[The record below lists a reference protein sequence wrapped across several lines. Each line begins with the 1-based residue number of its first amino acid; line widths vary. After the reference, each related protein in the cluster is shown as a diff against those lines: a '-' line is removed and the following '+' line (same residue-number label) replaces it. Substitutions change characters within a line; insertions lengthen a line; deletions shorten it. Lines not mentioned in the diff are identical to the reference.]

1 MRPGELLK
9 HLMKAFPPV
18 AALWFRL
25 KRRIQLEKIPAA
37 GAVALITFLMPGAAG
52 SAWAQGG
59 GDTPR
64 VQVFGGYSYTR
75 FDSPSFGFSNP
86 SGLNG
91 YTFAPAFNL
100 IRGFGVVAELSGQY
114 GTNVNFRD
122 ITVGPQFLYPK
133 GKAMF
138 FAHVMFGKAR
148 SLVQVGA
155 GEEDT
160 ERAVAVGGGMDYDLT
175 RRFAIR
181 VFQVDY
187 IHTTL
192 FSEKQNNYRFSTGLV
207 YRWGALKKKGH
218 RSPLATP

>member
-1 MRPGELLK
+1 
-9 HLMKAFPPV
+9 
-18 AALWFRL
+18 
-25 KRRIQLEKIPAA
+25 
-37 GAVALITFLMPGAAG
+37 
-52 SAWAQGG
+52 
-59 GDTPR
+59 
-64 VQVFGGYSYTR
+64 
-75 FDSPSFGFSNP
+75 
-86 SGLNG
+86 
-91 YTFAPAFNL
+91 
-100 IRGFGVVAELSGQY
+100 
-114 GTNVNFRD
+114 
-122 ITVGPQFLYPK
+122 
-133 GKAMF
+133 
-138 FAHVMFGKAR
+138 MFGKAR

>member
-1 MRPGELLK
+1 
-9 HLMKAFPPV
+9 MKASPPV
-18 AALWFRL
+18 ATLLFRL
-25 KRRIQLEKIPAA
+25 KCLIQLEIIPAA
-37 GAVALITFLMPGAAG
+37 GAIALIAFLMIGAIG
-52 SAWAQGG
+52 SAQAQGG

-114 GTNVNFRD
+114 GSNVNFRD

-138 FAHVMFGKAR
+138 FAHVMIGDAR
-148 SLVQVGA
+148 SLVQVGTA

-160 ERAVAVGGGMDYDLT
+160 ARAVAAGGGMDYDLT
-175 RRFAIR
+175 RRFAVR

-192 FSEKQNNYRFSTGLV
+192 FSETQNNYRFSTGLV

>member
-1 MRPGELLK
+1 
-9 HLMKAFPPV
+9 MKASPPV
-18 AALWFRL
+18 AIRLLRL
-25 KRRIQLEKIPAA
+25 KRRIQLENIPAV
-37 GAVALITFLMPGAAG
+37 GALALVAFLMFAATG
-52 SAWAQGG
+52 SARAQGG

-75 FDSPSFGFSNP
+75 FDTPSFGFSNT

-91 YTFAPAFNL
+91 YTFSPAVNL

-114 GTNVNFRD
+114 GSNVNFRD

-138 FAHVMFGKAR
+138 FAHLMIGDAR

-160 ERAVAVGGGMDYDLT
+160 TRAVAVGGGMDYDLT

-192 FSEKQNNYRFSTGLV
+192 FSETQNNYRFSTGLV

>member
-1 MRPGELLK
+1 
-9 HLMKAFPPV
+9 MKAFPPV
-18 AALWFRL
+18 ATHWFRL
-25 KRRIQLEKIPAA
+25 KCRIALENIPVV
-37 GAVALITFLMPGAAG
+37 GVLALMAFLMLGASG
-52 SAWAQGG
+52 SAQAQGA

-100 IRGFGVVAELSGQY
+100 IHGFGVVAEVSGQY
-114 GTNVNFRD
+114 GSNLNFRD

-138 FAHVMFGKAR
+138 FAHLMIGDAR
-148 SLVQVGA
+148 SLVQVGT

-160 ERAVAVGGGMDYDLT
+160 ARAVAVGGGMDYDLT

-192 FSEKQNNYRFSTGLV
+192 FSETQNNYRFSTGLV

-218 RSPLATP
+218 RSPMATP

>member
-1 MRPGELLK
+1 
-9 HLMKAFPPV
+9 MKDSPPV

-25 KRRIQLEKIPAA
+25 KRRIQLEKIPAV
-37 GAVALITFLMPGAAG
+37 GAVALITFLMLGAAG

-114 GTNVNFRD
+114 GTNINFRD

-160 ERAVAVGGGMDYDLT
+160 ERAVAVGGGMDLRPYAPLRHTGSFRWITST
-175 RRFAIR
+175 RLCFRRSKTITGFR
-181 VFQVDY
+181 QVWC
-187 IHTTL
+187 IA
-192 FSEKQNNYRFSTGLV
+192 
-207 YRWGALKKKGH
+207 GA
-218 RSPLATP
+218 RSRRRGTDRP